1 MEDIYIYIQELFLV
15 KQEQIK
21 DINHPLWLYF

>member
-21 DINHPLWLYF
+21 DINHPLWLDF